1 MPELVNQYKRLG
13 WGEINLDY
21 SGTRPPADALHRN
34 IAALAVDDGLTLR
47 QEQSGAWV
55 LSNVQGAIV
64 GKLSRTFAPPE
75 EMHCIQARVAA
86 IHVRRRKDVGEE
98 HQARLN
104 DQCEAWEMIVPELV
118 FAPITRK

>member
-1 MPELVNQYKRLG
+1 MPELANRYQRLG

-21 SGTRPPADALHRN
+21 SGTRSPVEAIHRS
-34 IAALAVDDGLTLR
+34 IAALTVDDDLMLH
-47 QEQSGAWV
+47 QEKSGAWV
-55 LSNVQGAIV
+55 LSNTQGAIV
-64 GKLSRTFAPPE
+64 GKLSRAFAPPE
-75 EMHCIQARVAA
+75 GMHCIQARVAA

-98 HQARLN
+98 HQARLS